1 MSIYNKANYPFLY
14 NTATALYEKS
24 RNDNLRD
31 FPLSVREEF
40 HKTGIRQNF
49 EKLYFKRRDYL
60 SSTAVLALFD
70 DSYINEL
77 EKIIVGICEEALWAL
92 PAHTVGNE
100 ADDRGVIDLFVA
112 ETSFAL
118 AEICTVFADKI
129 SLQVCNKV
137 KTEIRT
143 RLLENYKVNTF
154 WWEKCN
160 MNWASVCAAYT
171 AGTLLYLFPQ
181 EFEKQKKR
189 ILKTLEAYID
199 GFTQDGFCPE
209 GPLYWQYGFFAYS
222 VFADLLHKISEG
234 KTDLFAGEKV
244 RRIASF
250 SSICILKGNT
260 SLSFSDS
267 QRDFLPDFA
276 LMKYLSAG
284 LNGCI
289 PYAETDTPY
298 FWDAN
303 TKWMN
308 YYRAI
313 IWDTGTETAKK
324 ERPYS
329 FFSENADVLIVNK
342 SEYSFAFKAGN
353 NDEPHNHND
362 LGSFIYSD
370 KDGQV
375 FCDLGAGRYT
385 KDYFD
390 DEKRYDIFCNSSF
403 SHSVPIINRKGQSAG
418 KEYKAKLSFEK
429 NTAVCDLSKAYCLN
443 GLTCFI
449 RKADLKE
456 NGVLITDKFVL
467 DGSLPIT
474 ERFVSLR
481 KAEIKKGVLIF
492 ASTKMFFPEE
502 KVSLSV
508 KEEKHTPHEYDMED
522 ITVYCYD
529 FTLKKGVNEI
539 TFEITTE

>member
-14 NTATALYEKS
+14 NTATTLYEKS

-77 EKIIVGICEEALWAL
+77 EKIIVGICKEALWAL

-118 AEICTVFADKI
+118 AEICAVFADKI

-137 KTEIRT
+137 KAEIRT

-199 GFTQDGFCPE
+199 GFTQDGFCLE

-222 VFADLLHKISEG
+222 VFADLLYRHSDGED
-234 KTDLFAGEKV
+234 DLFTDEKV
-244 RRIASF
+244 KNIAAYGGR
-250 SSICILKGNT
+250 CLLTGNT
-260 SLSFSDS
+260 SVSFSDA
-267 QRDFLPDFA
+267 DEKFMPDYA
-276 LMKYLSAG
+276 LQQLLQSKGM
-284 LNGCI
+284 
-289 PYAETDTPY
+289 AESVPENRLCFY
-298 FWDAN
+298 NAN

-308 YYRAI
+308 LYRAV
-313 IWDTGTETAKK
+313 IWKGDREGGVQVGKK
-324 ERPYS
+324 KTVYS
-329 FFSENADVLIVNK
+329 PSANQLIV
-342 SEYSFAFKAGN
+342 STDTYSFAMKGGH

-375 FCDLGAGRYT
+375 FCDLGSGRYT
-385 KDYFD
+385 KDYFNNK
-390 DEKRYDIFCNSSF
+390 KRYGIFCNSSL
-403 SHSVPIINRKGQSAG
+403 SHNVPIIDGSGQKAG
-418 KEYKAKLSFEK
+418 KAFSAVLSFEK
-429 NTAVCDLSKAYCLN
+429 GVAVCDISSAYK
-443 GLTCFI
+443 GLGKGSII
-449 RKADLKE
+449 RRVEIKE
-456 NGVLITDKFVL
+456 SGIILTDSFRLGGKTV
-467 DGSLPIT
+467 T
-474 ERFVSLR
+474 ERLVSLR
-481 KAEIKKGVLIF
+481 KADTKEGVLDF
-492 ASTKMFFPEE
+492 GGTKLTYPAE
-502 KVSLSV
+502 KVTLSV
-508 KEEKHTPHEYDMED
+508 KEEKHTPHEYDAED

-529 FTLKKGVNEI
+529 FLLKEGVTEI
-539 TFEITTE
+539 SFEIEGTMD